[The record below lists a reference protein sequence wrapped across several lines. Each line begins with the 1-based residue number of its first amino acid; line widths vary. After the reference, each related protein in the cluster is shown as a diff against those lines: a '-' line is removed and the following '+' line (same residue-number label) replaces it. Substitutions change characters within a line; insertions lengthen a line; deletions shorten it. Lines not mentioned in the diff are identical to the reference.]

1 MGQRLPP
8 LALAALAVSS
18 VAGASTWDI
27 DPAHSAAQFN
37 VRHMMVSNVKGEF
50 GKMTGTVTLD
60 DKEISHSTA
69 QATIDTTTI
78 NTREPNRDK
87 DLKSPNFFDVEKYP
101 TITFKST
108 SFKKVGPEKYKVA
121 GDLTIH
127 GVTKPVVLDVEAPE
141 ATTKDPKGNERRG
154 ATATTT
160 INRKDFGL
168 TWNKPLETGGVMVG
182 DQVTINIDLELVKK
196 AAAEKSAKTN

>member
-1 MGQRLPP
+1 
-8 LALAALAVSS
+8 LAALAVSS

-50 GKMTGTVTLD
+50 GKMTGSVNLD
-60 DKEISHSTA
+60 EKEIGHSTA

-78 NTREPNRDK
+78 NSREPNRDK

-196 AAAEKSAKTN
+196 AAEKAAKTN

>member
-1 MGQRLPP
+1 MSQRLPP

-18 VAGASTWDI
+18 AALASTWDV

-196 AAAEKSAKTN
+196 TAEKAAKTN

>member
-8 LALAALAVSS
+8 LALAVLAVSS

-50 GKMTGTVTLD
+50 GKTTGTVNLD

-141 ATTKDPKGNERRG
+141 AMSKDPKGNERRG

-168 TWNKPLETGGVMVG
+168 TWNKPLEAGGVMVG

>member
-1 MGQRLPP
+1 
-8 LALAALAVSS
+8 LAALALSS

-50 GKMTGTVTLD
+50 GKMSGSVNLD
-60 DKEISHSTA
+60 EKEISHSTA

-108 SFKKVGPEKYKVA
+108 SFKKVGPEKYKIA

-196 AAAEKSAKTN
+196 TAEKAAKTN